1 MFVHPR
7 YVHLG
12 VLLLAAAVALTFP
25 SMAPSPYEITVGIA
39 ILNYAVLSTS
49 WNFVGGFTGYVSLG
63 HGAFAG
69 LGAYGTGLLV
79 AKGELPPFAALFV
92 AALMVAALAVPVGYA
107 ALRVRGA
114 SFVIVSIAL
123 VLILLLVFQS
133 WASLTGGSRGLVVPR
148 PFPGMLRAE
157 HHRTFYFLF
166 LALLALALLVWWVI
180 DRSRFGMGLKAIR
193 EDEDKAQSLGIPTF
207 TYKLVVFVVSA
218 AFTALAGGL
227 YALWFGDL
235 DPVFQ
240 FSILSGSY
248 MVLMALLG
256 GVRQLY
262 GPLLGALIVGY
273 ALEYSK
279 VEFGDTPLHLV
290 VAGLLLGV
298 VVMFMPDGVIPAAG
312 ALLRRFRRT
321 GDASIREVTAA
332 ELRERGEEFDGRD
345 STEVRNSER
354 SGAEEAPEV
363 KPEAE
368 PEPSLA
374 TTGLT
379 KAFGGVTALDSATVT
394 FHHGKVNALIGPN
407 GSGKTTFFNC
417 VTGMIRPDS
426 GHVTYRGRDLT
437 GRPPHRIARAGIGR
451 SFQLCRVF
459 PRMTVLDNLLAAV
472 RPRGLTGQLARSGTR
487 AETERARYWLTR
499 MGIEHLE
506 QAEARQLSWGQQKLL
521 ELAGVLTSEPE
532 LILLDEPAGGVN
544 PALIDR
550 IGDLVRE
557 LNAEGRTFLIVEH
570 NMDMVMSLSDHVV
583 VFDRGR
589 PIAQGPPSLIQS
601 DERVLG
607 AYLGV

>member
-1 MFVHPR
+1 MN
-7 YVHLG
+7 
-12 VLLLAAAVALTFP
+12 
-25 SMAPSPYEITVGIA
+25 E
-39 ILNYAVLSTS
+39 
-49 WNFVGGFTGYVSLG
+49 
-63 HGAFAG
+63 
-69 LGAYGTGLLV
+69 
-79 AKGELPPFAALFV
+79 
-92 AALMVAALAVPVGYA
+92 
-107 ALRVRGA
+107 
-114 SFVIVSIAL
+114 
-123 VLILLLVFQS
+123 
-133 WASLTGGSRGLVVPR
+133 
-148 PFPGMLRAE
+148 
-157 HHRTFYFLF
+157 
-166 LALLALALLVWWVI
+166 
-180 DRSRFGMGLKAIR
+180 
-193 EDEDKAQSLGIPTF
+193 
-207 TYKLVVFVVSA
+207 
-218 AFTALAGGL
+218 
-227 YALWFGDL
+227 
-235 DPVFQ
+235 
-240 FSILSGSY
+240 
-248 MVLMALLG
+248 
-256 GVRQLY
+256 
-262 GPLLGALIVGY
+262 
-273 ALEYSK
+273 
-279 VEFGDTPLHLV
+279 
-290 VAGLLLGV
+290 
-298 VVMFMPDGVIPAAG
+298 PA
-312 ALLRRFRRT
+312 
-321 GDASIREVTAA
+321 
-332 ELRERGEEFDGRD
+332 
-345 STEVRNSER
+345 
-354 SGAEEAPEV
+354 
-363 KPEAE
+363 PEAE

-379 KAFGGVTALDSATVT
+379 KAFGGVTALDSAAVT

-426 GHVTYRGRDLT
+426 GRVTYRGRDLT

-472 RPRGLTGQLARSGTR
+472 RPRGLTSRLARSGTR

-506 QAEARQLSWGQQKLL
+506 QAEAHQLSWGQQKLL
-521 ELAGVLTSEPE
+521 ELAQVLTSEPE

>member
-1 MFVHPR
+1 MNE
-7 YVHLG
+7 
-12 VLLLAAAVALTFP
+12 A
-25 SMAPSPYEITVGIA
+25 
-39 ILNYAVLSTS
+39 
-49 WNFVGGFTGYVSLG
+49 
-63 HGAFAG
+63 
-69 LGAYGTGLLV
+69 
-79 AKGELPPFAALFV
+79 
-92 AALMVAALAVPVGYA
+92 
-107 ALRVRGA
+107 
-114 SFVIVSIAL
+114 
-123 VLILLLVFQS
+123 
-133 WASLTGGSRGLVVPR
+133 
-148 PFPGMLRAE
+148 
-157 HHRTFYFLF
+157 
-166 LALLALALLVWWVI
+166 
-180 DRSRFGMGLKAIR
+180 
-193 EDEDKAQSLGIPTF
+193 
-207 TYKLVVFVVSA
+207 
-218 AFTALAGGL
+218 
-227 YALWFGDL
+227 
-235 DPVFQ
+235 
-240 FSILSGSY
+240 
-248 MVLMALLG
+248 
-256 GVRQLY
+256 
-262 GPLLGALIVGY
+262 
-273 ALEYSK
+273 
-279 VEFGDTPLHLV
+279 
-290 VAGLLLGV
+290 
-298 VVMFMPDGVIPAAG
+298 
-312 ALLRRFRRT
+312 
-321 GDASIREVTAA
+321 
-332 ELRERGEEFDGRD
+332 
-345 STEVRNSER
+345 
-354 SGAEEAPEV
+354 APETAS
-363 KPEAE
+363 EAE

-426 GHVTYRGRDLT
+426 GRVTYRGRDLT

-472 RPRGLTGQLARSGTR
+472 RPRGLTGQLGRSGTR
-487 AETERARYWLTR
+487 AETERARYWLSR